1 MFCFTQLF
9 VYNVQ
14 AEKKPKW
21 KYLGNIVS
29 EWPKPK
35 LQAIPIHHRGV
46 NGAKI
51 INPGSISVNEINLIN
66 YSWGDARVHHQI
78 CQSKFQHIHFFAS
91 PLSLDIWLRPTKIL
105 PGIGEFL
112 FHSQGP
118 VIAAR

>member
-51 INPGSISVNEINLIN
+51 INPGSISMRSRLLIMHPADR
-66 YSWGDARVHHQI
+66 DAQYAPPV
-78 CQSKFQHIHFFAS
+78 
-91 PLSLDIWLRPTKIL
+91 L
-105 PGIGEFL
+105 PK
-112 FHSQGP
+112 
-118 VIAAR
+118 